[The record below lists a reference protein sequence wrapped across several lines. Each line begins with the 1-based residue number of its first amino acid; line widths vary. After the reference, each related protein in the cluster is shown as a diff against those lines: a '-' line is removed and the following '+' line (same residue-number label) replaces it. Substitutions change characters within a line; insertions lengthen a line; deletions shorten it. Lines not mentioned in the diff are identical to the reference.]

1 MFHKLE
7 VLELKPIKNRK
18 IIAYISSKEN
28 AKYFQNKDTSKLRDF
43 LKKNNVDFVTVDFQV
58 NMKEFNNTP
67 FALTLSDLKIPYFQV
82 DIPDYAMGYLY
93 QEIVEKQQLQTELF
107 EEYEKMNDKESYKGL
122 SLKNWIDM
130 LGEEIQEKE
139 IFLSLKL
146 RPQWIVKKMLDL
158 VSNYEKDI
166 IVFVHFV
173 QEDICEDIC
182 PEVTNNLRDLGVKV
196 ISYNKKHTIQNIIF

>member
-1 MFHKLE
+1 ME
-7 VLELKPIKNRK
+7 VLELKPVKNKK
-18 IIAYISSKEN
+18 IIVYMSSKES
-28 AKYFQNKDTSKLRDF
+28 AKYFQNVDHPKLVEF
-43 LKKNNVDFVTVDFQV
+43 LEKNSIDFVTVDFQV
-58 NMKEFNNTP
+58 DMKEFSITP
-67 FALTLSDLKIPYFQV
+67 FAHTLNELNIPYFQV

-93 QEIVEKQQLQTELF
+93 QEIIEKQEFQNELF
-107 EEYEKMNDKESYKGL
+107 EEYESMEDKDSYKGL

-130 LGEEIQEKE
+130 LGEEIQERE

-158 VSNYEKDI
+158 ALSFKKDV

-182 PEVTNNLRDLGVKV
+182 PQVVENLRELGVKV
-196 ISYNKKHTIQNIIF
+196 ISYNKKHTIQKIIL

>member
-1 MFHKLE
+1 MFYKME
-7 VLELKPIKNRK
+7 VLELKPIKNKK

-28 AKYFQNKDTSKLRDF
+28 AKYFQDTNTTKLREF
-43 LKKNNVDFVTVDFQV
+43 LRKNNVDFVTVDFQV
-58 NMKEFNNTP
+58 NMKEFSKTP
-67 FALTLSDLKIPYFQV
+67 FALTLNELKIPYFQV

-93 QEIVEKQQLQTELF
+93 QEIIEKQQLQTELF
-107 EEYEKMNDKESYKGL
+107 EEYENMIEKESYKGL

-146 RPQWIVKKMLDL
+146 RPQWIVKRMLDL
-158 VSNYEKDI
+158 LSKYEKDI
-166 IVFVHFV
+166 IAFVHFV

-182 PEVTNNLRDLGVKV
+182 PEITNNLRELGVKV
-196 ISYNKKHTIQNIIF
+196 VSYNKKHTIQNIIF

>member
-1 MFHKLE
+1 ME
-7 VLELKPIKNRK
+7 VLEFKPIGDKK
-18 IIAYISSKEN
+18 IVVYMSSKEN
-28 AKYFQNKDTSKLRDF
+28 AKYFQNNDNSKLIEF
-43 LKKNNVDFVTVDFQV
+43 LKKKNIDFVTVDFQV
-58 NMKEFNNTP
+58 DIKEFRTTP
-67 FALTLSDLKIPYFQV
+67 FAQTLNELDIPYFQL

-93 QEIVEKQQLQTELF
+93 QEIIEKQQFQNELF
-107 EEYEKMNDKESYKGL
+107 EEYENMEDKESLKGL

-130 LGEEIQEKE
+130 LGEEIQERE

-158 VSNYEKDI
+158 SLSYKKDN
-166 IVFVHFV
+166 VAFVHFV

-182 PEVTNNLRDLGVKV
+182 PQVVEHLRELNVKV